1 MRYALGKTTV
11 PPGTVSPRFF
21 ISESSHLYLRLLSG
35 RFSNAL
41 LATTSY
47 NGFTM
52 TALPQRLS
60 QLREY
65 ESERM
70 KRQQTNIE
78 RMKKVQRRDW
88 LKTALATGVAFG
100 VGSSSSQA
108 FERKPQW
115 DQAIRNGLE
124 FLSRTQSSRGQW
136 NTKFPT
142 ALAALAGTAL
152 ICSGS
157 TTTQG
162 AYAKQIARCT
172 DYLISRCR
180 PNGLIGD
187 PSETRYTYG
196 HGFSM
201 LMLSQILGEE
211 GYEDRRRELIDVLN
225 RAVEFCCNAQT
236 DAGGWGYVSAKDG
249 ANYDEGS
256 TTITQVQGL
265 RGCRNAG
272 IPVPAEVIER
282 AKEYI
287 YRCKNADG
295 GISYSSKQMGT
306 SRPAIT
312 AAALAALYNAG
323 DYSGE
328 NVPEM
333 LSYTRSQLHGD
344 ALADEGIAF
353 GHWHYTYLYYSQ
365 VVYRQGDEEWLSFR
379 DRLYDRIIKE
389 QKADGSWEGQ
399 ISPVYITS
407 CNLIML
413 QLDRGLLPIY
423 QR

>member
-1 MRYALGKTTV
+1 MPRASYA
-11 PPGTVSPRFF
+11 S
-21 ISESSHLYLRLLSG
+21 
-35 RFSNAL
+35 
-41 LATTSY
+41 
-47 NGFTM
+47 
-52 TALPQRLS
+52 
-60 QLREY
+60 
-65 ESERM
+65 
-70 KRQQTNIE
+70 
-78 RMKKVQRRDW
+78 RRDAATEQSVRMG
-88 LKTALATGVAFG
+88 LDYLA
-100 VGSSSSQA
+100 
-108 FERKPQW
+108 K
-115 DQAIRNGLE
+115 
-124 FLSRTQSSRGQW
+124 TQSSRGQW
-136 NTKFPT
+136 NTASYPT

-162 AYAKQIARCT
+162 PYSKQIARCT
-172 DYLISRCR
+172 DFLISKCR

-187 PSETRYTYG
+187 PTSDNRYTYG

-211 GYEDRRRELIDVLN
+211 GYEDRRRELIEVL
-225 RAVEFCCNAQT
+225 RAAVEFCCNAQT
-236 DAGGWGYVSAKDG
+236 DAGGWGYVSARDG

-272 IPVPAEVIER
+272 IPVPAEVIEK

-287 YRCKNADG
+287 YGCKNEDG
-295 GISYSSKQMGT
+295 GISYSSKQPGT

-323 DYSGE
+323 DYGGE
-328 NVPEM
+328 HVPDM
-333 LSYTRSQLHGD
+333 LRYARNELHND
-344 ALADEGIAF
+344 QLADEGSAF

-365 VVYRQGDEEWLSFR
+365 VVYRQGDEQWLPFR
-379 DRLYDRIIKE
+379 DRLYSRIISE
-389 QKADGSWEGQ
+389 QKSDGSWEGQ
-399 ISPVYITS
+399 ISPIYITA